1 VSVATMILTAITGL
15 GAIIATAAAPT
26 AADRATDFLD
36 GRITEDEFLDD
47 YGPTLV
53 AQALQGVGQIA
64 AAILTMIW
72 MYRVASNV
80 RAFGRATTFAPLFA
94 IFGWVLPPMLVII
107 PFLMLRELWK
117 ASDPEAAYD
126 ATSWRS
132 SSDNPWIWLWLVAY
146 GIVPT
151 VLFVASINTVFGGGF
166 GNDTEDIAEALEDFG
181 ALNVAGGISTVV
193 AAVLWI
199 VVVRQITSRHMR
211 LTDER

>member
-1 VSVATMILTAITGL
+1 MVLTAVTGL
-15 GAIIATAAAPT
+15 GAALSVAVAPAAS
-26 AADRATDFLD
+26 DRATDFLN
-36 GRITEDEFLDD
+36 GEISEDQFLDD
-47 YGPTLV
+47 YGPTLL

-64 AAILTMIW
+64 AAILTIIW
-72 MYRVASNV
+72 MFRVASNV

-117 ASDPEAAYD
+117 ASDPDAPYD
-126 ATSWRS
+126 ATGWKS
-132 SSDNPWIWLWLVAY
+132 SSDNPWIWWWFLAY

-151 VLFVASINTVFGGGF
+151 VLFVVSIDTLFGGGF
-166 GNDTEDIAEALEDFG
+166 GNDTEDIAEALQDFG
-181 ALNVAGGISTVV
+181 ALNVIGGISTVI

-199 VVVRQITSRHMR
+199 VVVRQLTARHMR